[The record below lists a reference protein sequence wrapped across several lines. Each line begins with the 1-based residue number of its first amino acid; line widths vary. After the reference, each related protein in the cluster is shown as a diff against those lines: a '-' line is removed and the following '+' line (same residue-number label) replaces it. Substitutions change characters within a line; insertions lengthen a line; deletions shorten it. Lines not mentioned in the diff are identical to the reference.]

1 MNENGR
7 KKREWIKTAAI
18 VFLSVMLVLTFFSN
32 TIQNWSLPEVA
43 TQYVT
48 SGTITAKI
56 RGTGSVESTDPYDVK
71 VTETRKVDSVAVRT
85 GDKVKEGDVLIY
97 LAAGDGEELKA
108 AKDALEE
115 AQKKYD
121 EAILSDKMSVSD
133 IAAAGQGMTAE
144 SYRTQ
149 LTLAQNAVKAAKN
162 AVEPRKAEVARIT
175 ELIED
180 FNKQKAYE
188 QSMNDLAPERVAAAK
203 KAMENAESAK
213 KRAEAYRD
221 GTALNEKNQAQERL
235 NQAQKDLTAWT
246 QGFNSV
252 SAGDA
257 GYMEAYEAEKQRR
270 QEALDAARENLE
282 DKNNRYNEAVDE
294 ANNKAEEYNDAVNSY
309 NDAVNYQAERE
320 QSDVILDLNDSLA
333 GLDVELYNANKE
345 LKAAEDDLKAKE
357 ENLTELLG
365 KIGNVTALQSYL
377 DAIEKAQ
384 KKVDELEEKAEGTT
398 ITAPISGIVTT
409 INVRAGEN
417 ATAATPVVVMQREGR
432 GYTLSFSVTNEQARR
447 LSVGDKADLVNAW
460 RYDDV
465 NVTLA
470 SIRPDTSN
478 PSQNKLL
485 TFNVE
490 GNVVAGQNLSLS
502 VGQKSA
508 NYDFIVPNSAI
519 REDSN
524 GKFILKVESKS
535 SPLGTRYTARRVDVT
550 VIASDDKQSAVSG
563 ALEGY
568 EFVITTS
575 TKPVESGKLVRLTD

>member
-43 TQYVT
+43 TQYVM

-85 GDKVKEGDVLIY
+85 GDKVNEGDVLIY
-97 LAAGDGEELKA
+97 LAAGDGEELKKAKEELEA
-108 AKDALEE
+108 AKSTYNKVL
-115 AQKKYD
+115 
-121 EAILSDKMSVSD
+121 LSDKMTNAD
-133 IAAAGQGMTAE
+133 ISAAGQGMTAE

-149 LTLAQNAVKAAKN
+149 LTIAQNAVKAAEN
-162 AVEPRKAEVARIT
+162 ALEPKKKEVDRIQQQIEDFNQQVAYEQSLISSAPARIT
-175 ELIED
+175 EAE
-180 FNKQKAYE
+180 E
-188 QSMNDLAPERVAAAK
+188 EK
-203 KAMENAESAK
+203 KNAEIERDAALEARNS
-213 KRAEAYRD
+213 AEAGRNSARSDYD
-221 GTALNEKNQAQERL
+221 TYVSSFQ
-235 NQAQKDLTAWT
+235 
-246 QGFNSV
+246 SV
-252 SAGDA
+252 SSGDA
-257 GYMEAYEAEKQRR
+257 VFEAEKQRL
-270 QEALDAARENLE
+270 QERLNEAEENFDNAA
-282 DKNNRYNEAVDE
+282 NRYNNALNRVEEATDE
-294 ANNKAEEYNDAVNSY
+294 YNSAQNNKSNREKIVRDMNDA
-309 NDAVNYQAERE
+309 
-320 QSDVILDLNDSLA
+320 IA
-333 GLDVELYNANKE
+333 GFRIDLYNAQK
-345 LKAAEDDLKAKE
+345 DLKSAESDLTDRQKS
-357 ENLTELLG
+357 LTELLG
-365 KIGNVTALQSYL
+365 KIGNVTELQTYL

-384 KKVDELEEKAEGTT
+384 KKVDELAEKAEGTT
-398 ITAPISGIVTT
+398 ITAPITGIVTT

-417 ATAATPVVVMQREGR
+417 VSAATPVVVMQREGR

-465 NVTLA
+465 KVTLA

-485 TFNVE
+485 TFDVE
-490 GNVVAGQNLSLS
+490 GNVVAGQSLSLS

-575 TKPVESGKLVRLTD
+575 TKPVESGKLIRLTD